1 VGAFCFEG
9 SLVFLLLTIKTF
21 SLGISMQEN
30 NQFDNI
36 IGLFSEMG
44 NVFSAIL

>member
-1 VGAFCFEG
+1 VGACCFQG
-9 SLVFLLLTIKTF
+9 SLDFLLLTIKTF
-21 SLGISMQEN
+21 SLGISMQKN

-36 IGLFSEMG
+36 IRLFSDMG